1 MLSNRS
7 LNMYYITIFTM
18 LLSITFCVKKAP
30 LTLENST
37 SKESTTTFTDDMPI
51 LDNNLP
57 NVSSQEIDQMIADL
71 IDFKLG
77 DTVLLDSPKK
87 FLQISILFTL
97 AQSSNYYTISQK
109 KNTDDDEVNTYMNKK
124 REEFYKTL
132 KISEAEYI
140 EYGIAHSEEVQEF
153 LATNESLT
161 QLYEIIQSQVTD

>member
-1 MLSNRS
+1 
-7 LNMYYITIFTM
+7 MYYITIFTM

-30 LTLENST
+30 LTLESST
-37 SKESTTTFTDDMPI
+37 SKESTTTTTFTDDMPI
-51 LDNNLP
+51 LDHNLP

-109 KNTDDDEVNTYMNKK
+109 KNTDDDEINTYMNKK

>member
-1 MLSNRS
+1 
-7 LNMYYITIFTM
+7 MYHIIIFTI

-37 SKESTTTFTDDMPI
+37 SKESVTTFSDDSSI

-57 NVSSQEIDQMIADL
+57 NISSQEIDQMISDL

-109 KNTDDDEVNTYMNKK
+109 KNTTDDQVNSYMNKK
-124 REEFYKTL
+124 REDFYKTL
-132 KISEAEYI
+132 KISEAAYI
-140 EYGIAHSEEVQEF
+140 EYGIAHSEEIQEF
-153 LATNESLT
+153 LATNENLT